1 MFSLKLYAAM
11 DNELCAGFLIFLH
24 LNSIYQRVAILHFST
39 FFGIF
44 TLTKYG
50 KTRTLLVLRQSNYF
64 VDSKII
70 VKRNNRMRLSYGHF
84 P

>member
-39 FFGIF
+39 F
-44 TLTKYG
+44 
-50 KTRTLLVLRQSNYF
+50 SYF
-64 VDSKII
+64 YFNKVWK
-70 VKRNNRMRLSYGHF
+70 N
-84 P
+84 